1 PLRQAEEVALFEAFQ
16 NVAEPIDRFF
26 IQADG
31 WFALKPTDQVL
42 NGTFGAVVVALRDRN
57 HRLSA
62 AGRLVLPLSLQSLKK
77 QVTLGQELI
86 DGVRRQQ
93 RGAPIDQ
100 CVRRGPVSGIDFP
113 GDRYRR

>member
-1 PLRQAEEVALFEAFQ
+1 MTQQLLVEAAEPLRQAEEVALFEAFQ
-16 NVAEPIDRFF
+16 NVAELIDRFF

-42 NGTFGAVVVALRDRN
+42 NGTLGAEFVALRDRN

-62 AGRLVLPLSLQSLKK
+62 AGRSVPILPLSLQSLKK

-86 DGVRRQQ
+86 HGVRR
-93 RGAPIDQ
+93 
-100 CVRRGPVSGIDFP
+100 
-113 GDRYRR
+113 